1 MDLNE
6 DIVVVIV
13 GKVGYKPIEGINANL
28 YIPKDFYEFI
38 SKKSSNLT
46 CPERLVK
53 L

>member
-1 MDLNE
+1 MELNE
-6 DIVVVIV
+6 SIIVVIV

-28 YIPKDFYEFI
+28 YIPKELYEFI
-38 SKKSSNLT
+38 GKKSANLA